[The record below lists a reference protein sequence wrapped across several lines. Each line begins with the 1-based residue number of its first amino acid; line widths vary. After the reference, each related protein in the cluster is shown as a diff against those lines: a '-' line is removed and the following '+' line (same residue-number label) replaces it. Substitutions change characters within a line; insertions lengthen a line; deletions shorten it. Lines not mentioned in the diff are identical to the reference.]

1 MKTNFLFPVKRCRGV
16 RNFQLGCV
24 FHKVLD
30 GRLKVENYPSTD
42 GCNQISTV
50 NLF

>member
-1 MKTNFLFPVKRCRGV
+1 MKMNFLFPVKRCRGA
-16 RNFQLGCV
+16 RNFQSGYV

-30 GRLKVENYPSTD
+30 GRLKVESYTSTD
-42 GCNQISTV
+42 GCKQTSTA

>member
-1 MKTNFLFPVKRCRGV
+1 MKTSFLFPVKMYRGV
-16 RNFQLGCV
+16 RNFQSGCV

-30 GRLKVENYPSTD
+30 GKLKVESYTPTD
-42 GCNQISTV
+42 GCKQTSTA